1 MDQQRFQILYPQ
13 LQSIF
18 DTNNLQSGQ
27 SSEILDQ
34 IGGVEQLFTR
44 LESDPKRGIQ
54 DLSDRVEQF
63 GSNKLDP
70 PALSPFYMCMY
81 KQSKDFCIRIL
92 ALATVIMFLMALFS
106 EEPVEQIVQAI
117 SILIAIC
124 AVVIIGAMTDYR
136 KEKQFRQL
144 YLEQEEQ
151 QKKIFQVVRNGNIL
165 QLNHLDLVV
174 GDIITIKPGDNVTVD
189 GLLIEGTET
198 IEVDE
203 SMITGLTDTLSKQPI
218 SRGRNC
224 FLRGGSNI
232 FEGTAKM
239 IVLAVGIFTYSNR
252 MKNDN
257 QQKEEGEEELI
268 HDERSPLA
276 KALETLAKFLVFIGC
291 MSALAMFIILEL
303 YMVREL
309 QELQE
314 KVFSQ
319 FALKKVLSDFID
331 AFLIIVLSIPEG
343 LPLIVTLSLAFS
355 IAKLRQQ
362 DIVIR
367 NLHVCQVLG
376 GIDTICFD
384 KTGTLTYNNQK
395 VCNVHIASEERFYNL
410 QSTDPIFRMLAESIL
425 STNSAFLPEDIVNQL
440 NQPEQDDEYKSE
452 HSGKS
457 NKKSQ
462 HSKSSSSKS
471 LKSNSVQEGSIK
483 SDWSGNRLDVA
494 LMDYLEIKLKRE
506 FVYEYLKDL
515 KNQIRKTI
523 PINNYGFH
531 TEVLHIRGDKY
542 RIYIKGKSKEII
554 EKCSLLNICIAE
566 NQNIELYE
574 PGRFRLQDCCN
585 HNMTQECQELEKK
598 AILNYNSQSLKTI
611 SFAYQDIQINNLI
624 EQDWNNLIFQNNFIY
639 IGTVAMR
646 DDIRQ
651 EAKRL
656 DSALKMGSMNV
667 MILTGDTRVNAVNVA
682 KQLGWVSS
690 DQADLEI
697 QRISEH
703 LPKSSQM
710 EHQPIII
717 EPPQINID
725 EQQAIKITSA
735 IMECPQDEIAPLLN
749 KQFNHQQSSS
759 SAALKTILILNFQEY
774 VIRIRKILSES
785 KIFYTHQEVN
795 ERNIVSKIPEILD
808 DAIASKAV
816 SNMNKVLQILAD
828 LNQHQKHQFLEV
840 YSNINES
847 TIGYVGDGNNDAIAL
862 QTAAVGITLGKTATN
877 IARECSGV
885 ILMDDKL
892 DGIELCMKY
901 GRNIF
906 LNIKR
911 FIYFQLSFFLNS
923 IAIMLTASIVLKQQ
937 PYTVL
942 EVIWLSLVQDIFS
955 AVALSTEIPQ
965 DDILNR
971 TKPAK
976 RGENIID
983 KFLLQMTCTQAL
995 FQYLAT
1001 LIVLFLT
1008 PFIFGIEPSYNHDLH
1023 SLGAEFVPEWAVH
1036 YTLVYHLTANF
1047 QIVNLICSRRI
1058 GQHEYNVLEGIQ
1070 KNKPFTFMI
1079 IGLIIIQQVII
1090 YAGGK
1095 YFKTAPLTILE
1106 NIFCLF
1112 LSFGA
1117 MVVFWLSK
1125 YFYSTKK

>member
-1 MDQQRFQILYPQ
+1 MDQQRFQISYPQ
-13 LQSIF
+13 LQSMF
-18 DTNNLQSGQ
+18 DTGNLQSGQ
-27 SSEILDQ
+27 STEILDQ
-34 IGGVEQLFTR
+34 IGGVEQIFR
-44 LESDPKRGIQ
+44 SLESDPKSGIQ
-54 DLSDRVEQF
+54 DVSDRVEQF

-106 EEPVEQIVQAI
+106 EEPFEQIVQAF

-151 QKKIFQVVRNGNIL
+151 QKKLFQVVRNGVIQ

-174 GDIITIKPGDNVTVD
+174 GDIMTIKPGDNVTVD
-189 GLLIEGTET
+189 GILIDGTET
-198 IEVDE
+198 VEVDE
-203 SMITGLTDTLSKQPI
+203 SMITGLTDSLSKQPI
-218 SRGRNC
+218 SRGKNC
-224 FLRGGSNI
+224 FIRGGSNI
-232 FEGTAKM
+232 FEGTSKV
-239 IVLAVGIFTYSNR
+239 IVLAVGKFTYSNR
-252 MKNDN
+252 MKHDN
-257 QQKEEGEEELI
+257 QIKEEGEEELI

-314 KVFSQ
+314 KIFSQ
-319 FALKKVLSDFID
+319 FTLKKVLSDFID

-384 KTGTLTYNNQK
+384 KTGTLTYNNLK
-395 VCNVHIASEERFYNL
+395 VSNVHIASEERFHNL
-410 QSTDPIFRMLAESIL
+410 QSKDPIFRMLAEAVL
-425 STNSAFLPEDIVNQL
+425 STNSAFLSEEIINQIK
-440 NQPEQDDEYKSE
+440 QGEQEEGLSE

-462 HSKSSSSKS
+462 KSKSSSSKS
-471 LKSNSVQEGSIK
+471 IKSTSVKEGSIK

-494 LMDYLEIKLKRE
+494 LIDYVEQKLKRE
-506 FVYEYLKDL
+506 FVYEYLEDL

-531 TEVLHIRGDKY
+531 TEVLQIRGDKY
-542 RIYIKGKSKEII
+542 RIILKGKSKEII
-554 EKCSLLNICIAE
+554 EKCSQLNISIPD
-566 NQNIELYE
+566 NRDFELYE
-574 PGRFRLQDCCN
+574 PGRFLLQDCCN
-585 HNMTQECQELEKK
+585 QVMNQEFSELEKK
-598 AILNYNSQSLKTI
+598 AVLNYNSQSLKTI
-611 SFAYQDIQINNLI
+611 SFAYRDVQINNLI
-624 EQDWNNLIFQNNFIY
+624 EQDWNQLITQNNFTY
-639 IGTVAMR
+639 IGTIAMR

-656 DSALKMGSMNV
+656 DSALKMGSMSV

-710 EHQPIII
+710 DQPNII
-717 EPPQINID
+717 EPPFINAD

-749 KQFNHQQSSS
+749 NKFDHQQIPS

-774 VIRIRKILSES
+774 VIRIRKILNDS
-785 KIFYTHQEVN
+785 KIYYTHQEVN
-795 ERNIVSKIPEILD
+795 EKNIVSKIPEILD

-955 AVALSTEIPQ
+955 AIALSTEIPQ

-983 KFLLQMTCTQAL
+983 KFLLQMTCTQAV

-1008 PFIFGIEPSYNHDLH
+1008 PLIFGIEPSYKHDLH
-1023 SLGAEFVPEWAVH
+1023 ALGAEFVSEWAVH

-1058 GQHEYNVLEGIQ
+1058 GQHEYNVFEGIQ
-1070 KNKPFTFMI
+1070 KNKPFTVMI

-1095 YFKTAPLTILE
+1095 YFKTAPLTILQ
-1106 NIFCLF
+1106 NLFCLF

-1117 MVVFWLSK
+1117 MIVFWLSK
-1125 YFYSTKK
+1125 YFYSIQKK